1 MDALNKTISR
11 DGKISKVDFRERLAP
26 VKQEDLEEYIKSKG
40 RKYTLLKLVE
50 EMAELQKEILK
61 DVNCGEKDKDAILE
75 EIGDVEKQIE
85 GLTAIIKEVLTNN
98 RDNREFSEEDFAE
111 LDLYTIQVIME
122 DYIDYVYRQLGE

>member
-1 MDALNKTISR
+1 MN
-11 DGKISKVDFRERLAP
+11 
-26 VKQEDLEEYIKSKG
+26 
-40 RKYTLLKLVE
+40 
-50 EMAELQKEILK
+50 
-61 DVNCGEKDKDAILE
+61 LE

-122 DYIDYVYRQLGE
+122 DYIDYVYKQLGE

>member
-75 EIGDVEKQIE
+75 EIGDV
-85 GLTAIIKEVLTNN
+85 LLH
-98 RDNREFSEEDFAE
+98 
-111 LDLYTIQVIME
+111 
-122 DYIDYVYRQLGE
+122 

>member
-1 MDALNKTISR
+1 MLDLTKINRDYQLKWFDGQVLHLPLPTQKTLV
-11 DGKISKVDFRERLAP
+11 KI
-26 VKQEDLEEYIKSKG
+26 
-40 RKYTLLKLVE
+40 
-50 EMAELQKEILK
+50 M
-61 DVNCGEKDKDAILE
+61 NLE

-98 RDNREFSEEDFAE
+98 RDNRKFSEEDFAE

>member
-1 MDALNKTISR
+1 MLDLTQINRDYQLMWFDGQVLHLPLPTQKTLV
-11 DGKISKVDFRERLAP
+11 KI
-26 VKQEDLEEYIKSKG
+26 
-40 RKYTLLKLVE
+40 
-50 EMAELQKEILK
+50 M
-61 DVNCGEKDKDAILE
+61 NLE

>member
-1 MDALNKTISR
+1 MLDLTKINRHYQLKWFDGQVLHLPLPTQKTLV
-11 DGKISKVDFRERLAP
+11 KI
-26 VKQEDLEEYIKSKG
+26 
-40 RKYTLLKLVE
+40 
-50 EMAELQKEILK
+50 M
-61 DVNCGEKDKDAILE
+61 NLE
-75 EIGDVEKQIE
+75 EISDVEQQME

>member
-1 MDALNKTISR
+1 MLDLTKINRDYQLKWFDGQVLHLPLPTQKTLV
-11 DGKISKVDFRERLAP
+11 KIMNF
-26 VKQEDLEEYIKSKG
+26 
-40 RKYTLLKLVE
+40 
-50 EMAELQKEILK
+50 
-61 DVNCGEKDKDAILE
+61 E
-75 EIGDVEKQIE
+75 EIGDVEKQIQ

>member
-1 MDALNKTISR
+1 MLDLTKINRDYQLKWFDGQVLHLPLPTQKTLV
-11 DGKISKVDFRERLAP
+11 KIMS
-26 VKQEDLEEYIKSKG
+26 
-40 RKYTLLKLVE
+40 
-50 EMAELQKEILK
+50 
-61 DVNCGEKDKDAILE
+61 LE

-98 RDNREFSEEDFAE
+98 RDNREFSKEDFAE